1 MFTETTILSVSDLV
15 LKEAKEIEE
24 ILFWSDYQKGDYNV

>member
-1 MFTETTILSVSDLV
+1 MFTETTILSVSDSV

-24 ILFWSDYQKGDYNV
+24 ILFWSEYQKDG